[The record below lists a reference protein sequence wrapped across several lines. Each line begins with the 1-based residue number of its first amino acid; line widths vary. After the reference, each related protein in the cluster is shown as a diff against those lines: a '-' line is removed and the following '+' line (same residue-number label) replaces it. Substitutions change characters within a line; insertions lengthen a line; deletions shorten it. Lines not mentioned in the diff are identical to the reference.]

1 VTKFLNRQS
10 FRRKLLLAMLL
21 TSGVALLLAA
31 ATFTTYEW
39 FVFRENARRDVQAQ
53 AQILAANLSAAVSF
67 GHVSGA
73 RRVLEGLRARPQ
85 FDLACVFSEDR
96 LLLAGYTNSPLR
108 RAVVWPDPVP
118 AEVIARDDSLCI
130 FQPVTHDNQTVG
142 TLFLSSA
149 FNPIGERFR
158 QYLLLAGGT
167 LLACWLIAFWM
178 AARLQRVIAGP
189 ILDLARTTR
198 QVTEHKDYSLRAV
211 AQTRDEVGD
220 LIDGFNEMLSQI
232 QSRDTA
238 LRHAHDKLE
247 QRVADRTSELLREV
261 VERRRIEAA
270 LADEKE
276 RLAVTLR
283 SIGDAVVATDPAGR
297 VIIFNPVAEKLSG
310 TDFADAIGRPL
321 SEILHFRRETTG
333 EPCEDPVAQIL
344 LRRGPVE
351 LSENITLDSRDGAQR
366 LIASSGAPIRD
377 RGGSVIGVV
386 LVFRDVTEK
395 HRTTQE
401 LLRASKLESVGL
413 LAGGIAHDFN
423 NILTVILGNI
433 SMARV
438 FAPADNSLTTTLAAA
453 EKAAIRATDL
463 TRQLLT
469 FSKGGAPVKKTASLG
484 EIIHETASFVLHGS
498 NVRAQIVIPPDLW
511 PVDVD
516 VGQISQVINN
526 LAINASH
533 AMPEGGTLRIRATN
547 VTFDSPSGGALK
559 AGRYVC
565 ISVQDHG
572 TGIPPENLPR
582 IFDPYFTTKK
592 HGSGLGL
599 ASSYSIIR
607 KHDGDIRVES
617 EPGRGTV
624 FHIYLPAA
632 EGPVTKA
639 PEPVSA
645 PPAVGRGRVLV
656 MDDEEPIRQLIT
668 RMLEPLGYS
677 VTTTADGVEALRK
690 YEDAR
695 VKGDPFSAVIL
706 DLTVP
711 GGMGGKETIQ
721 RLRALDPAVRAIVSS
736 GYSEDP
742 VMARYREFGFCSV
755 VAKPYRLHE
764 LSMAL
769 REATASTGQVK
780 DSVPSAA

>member
-1 VTKFLNRQS
+1 MKGFLNRQS
-10 FRRKLLLAMLL
+10 FRRKLLFAMLF

-31 ATFTTYEW
+31 SAFTTYQW
-39 FVFRENARRDVQAQ
+39 FVVRDNAHRDLRSQ
-53 AQILAANLSAAVSF
+53 AQILAANLTAAVSF

-96 LLLAGYTNSPLR
+96 RLLAGYTNSS
-108 RAVVWPDPVP
+108 ATSVVVWPDPVP
-118 AEVIARDDSLCI
+118 EEVIARGDSLLI
-130 FQPVTHDNQTVG
+130 FQPVIQGNEVVG
-142 TLFLSSA
+142 TLFLRSV
-149 FNPIGERFR
+149 FNPISQHFR
-158 QYLLLAGGT
+158 EYLLLAGGA
-167 LLACWLIAFWM
+167 LLACWLGAFWL
-178 AARLQRVIAGP
+178 ASRLQSIISAP

-198 QVTEHKDYSLRAV
+198 DVTRRKDYSLRAT
-211 AQTRDEVGD
+211 AQARDEVGD

-238 LRHAHDKLE
+238 LQHAHDELE
-247 QRVADRTSELLREV
+247 QRVTERTSELLREV

-283 SIGDAVVATDPAGR
+283 SIGDAVVATDPAGC
-297 VIIFNPVAEKLSG
+297 VILFNPVAEKLSG

-321 SEILHFRRETTG
+321 SEILHFKRETTG

-344 LRRGPVE
+344 LRRGPVA
-351 LSENITLDSRDGAQR
+351 LSENTTLASRDGTQR

-433 SMARV
+433 SMARA
-438 FAPADNSLTTTLAAA
+438 FAPADNPLTTTLAAA

-484 EIIHETASFVLHGS
+484 EIINETVSFVLHGS
-498 NVRAQIVIPPDLW
+498 NVSSQIVLPVDLW

-526 LAINASH
+526 LAINACH
-533 AMPEGGTLRIRATN
+533 AMPEGGRLHIRANN
-547 VTFDSPSGGALK
+547 VTFDSQSGGALK

-607 KHDGDIRVES
+607 KHDGEIRVES
-617 EPGRGTV
+617 ELGRGTV

-632 EGPVTKA
+632 EGTVRNAT
-639 PEPVSA
+639 EPVIA
-645 PPAVGRGRVLV
+645 PPMSGRGRILV

-668 RMLEPLGYS
+668 RMLQPLGYRI
-677 VTTTADGVEALRK
+677 TATPDGTDALRE
-690 YEDAR
+690 YEEAR
-695 VKGDPFSAVIL
+695 AKGNPFSAVIL

-711 GGMGGKETIQ
+711 GGMGGKETMQ
-721 RLRALDPAVRAIVSS
+721 RLLVLDPDVRAIVSS

-742 VMARYREFGFCSV
+742 VMARYREFGFCGV
-755 VAKPYRLHE
+755 VAKPYRLQE

-769 REATASTGQVK
+769 REATAPRDKPEAVG
-780 DSVPSAA
+780 PII